1 MSGSVVIAIA
11 NPRVA
16 AGIVDELRE
25 DARYDVIAA
34 PTPGEAA
41 AIAEERQA
49 DLLLADPESARGIPG
64 ALSAR
69 VVVATTGDTDLAL
82 AVAREIGAAGW
93 VKANDVA
100 ELLPQLLRRVRA
112 AASAQARTEVG
123 IPARAWALT
132 FAAAAVLFRA
142 LYLLAGTDDPGFT
155 GWYND
160 SYHHWQISYLSKE
173 IGFFRGPRL
182 WDLGGMEYFWGF
194 IPTIL
199 GALFLAVTF
208 TTALWPLQLLNVAA
222 GSATVAVLYLV
233 GRRYWSHRVGLLI
246 ALFFAVNPVSVFVD
260 TSGMQEPVALLF
272 LSLALLWF
280 LDHPFRA
287 GLMLGL
293 AAASRPDY
301 WVYSLAILA
310 SATFIVGRARKR
322 TAFLDFRA
330 IAPYLLGW
338 AVPMTPYVLH
348 LWIQT
353 GNPLYPLYWNF
364 LGNARGEWLLD
375 VQPTPAQQLGQAVA
389 RVLLVAAIAGHVL
402 VLRRRPQGWPVLVAG
417 LWGVTLVG
425 VMLGLSKYVLAYL
438 ERFWIDRIML
448 LLYLLAAVLVAV
460 GVVALERR
468 LRLERFMT
476 GTALGLL
483 VVLGLNALWLPTI
496 TYREQIRTWYA
507 TERAFGEKVAAIA
520 DEGTVLVPGAAV
532 HLTYVLVQRGLGSD
546 RLLSNVY
553 HPDYR
558 PGAPQEFLAWLRK
571 HDARWLVIDRKDAFY
586 RQVIAEERGRFV
598 EVAAGGAFQLFR
610 VTP

>member
-25 DARYDVIAA
+25 EARYDVVAA
-34 PTPGEAA
+34 PTPREAA

-49 DLLLADPESARGIPG
+49 DIVLADPESARGIPG

-69 VVVATTGDTDLAL
+69 VVVATTGDGDLASS
-82 AVAREIGAAGW
+82 VAREIGAAGW
-93 VKANDVA
+93 VNADDVA

-112 AASAQARTEVG
+112 AASARARTEVG
-123 IPARAWALT
+123 IPARTWALT

-142 LYLLAGTDDPGFT
+142 LYLVAGTDDPGFT

-182 WDLGGMEYFWGF
+182 WDFGGVEYFWGF
-194 IPTIL
+194 IPTVL
-199 GALFLAVTF
+199 GALLLAVTF
-208 TTALWPLQLLNVAA
+208 TTQLWPLQLLNVAA

-233 GRRYWSHRVGLLI
+233 GRRYWSHRVGLLV

-301 WVYSLAILA
+301 WAYSLAILA
-310 SATFIVGRARKR
+310 SATFLVGRARASA
-322 TAFLDFRA
+322 AFPDLRA

-348 LWIQT
+348 LWVQT
-353 GNPLYPLYWNF
+353 GNPVYPLYWNF

-375 VQPTPAQQLGQAVA
+375 IQPTPAQLLGQAVA

-402 VLRRRPQGWPVLVAG
+402 VLRKRPQGWPVLVAG
-417 LWGVTLVG
+417 LWGATLIG

-448 LLYLLAAVLVAV
+448 LLYLLVAVLVAV
-460 GVVALERR
+460 SVVALERR
-468 LRLERFMT
+468 LRLQRFMP

-483 VVLGLNALWLPTI
+483 VVLVLNALWLPTI
-496 TYREQIRTWYA
+496 SYREQIRGWVEA
-507 TERAFGEKVAAIA
+507 ERSFAADVASVAGDGTIA
-520 DEGTVLVPGAAV
+520 VPGAAV
-532 HLTYVLVQRGLGSD
+532 HLTYRLVQRGIGAD
-546 RLLSNVY
+546 RLLSNMY
-553 HPDYR
+553 HPDYSTATR
-558 PGAPQEFLAWLRK
+558 GELLAWLRK
-571 HDARWLVIDRKDAFY
+571 HDVRWLVFGPGDSFY
-586 RQVIAEERGRFV
+586 PNVVAAEPAHFAPVRERGLR
-598 EVAAGGAFQLFR
+598 LYR